1 MSFWRRAWRSSGVSS
16 FGSRPLVVASVT
28 QLSSPR
34 PLAGVA
40 PLVHAGD
47 HLRAALGDRPYR
59 EIASAS
65 YHVNPEGA
73 QLIADAV
80 GQRLEA
86 ELARL
91 AVTRTGTISGTAAAS
106 P

>member
-1 MSFWRRAWRSSGVSS
+1 VKTGQW
-16 FGSRPLVVASVT
+16 VT
-28 QLSSPR
+28 QPVLDA
-34 PLAGVA
+34 LAGVV

-47 HLRAALGDRPYR
+47 HLRTALGERPYR

-80 GQRLEA
+80 GLRLEA
-86 ELARL
+86 ELAR
-91 AVTRTGTISGTAAAS
+91 VAAARTATTATTS
-106 P
+106 AAP